1 MGIKE
6 LNYWLETVAEPATG
20 PDGSAEPGAQAQQDQ
35 DSK

>member
-1 MGIKE
+1 
-6 LNYWLETVAEPATG
+6 VAEPATG